1 NPLMMACQHQLSKGI
16 DVIRKC
22 HESKTETVVVL
33 QNNAGY
39 VRANLK
45 PLIQVNEKKCLY
57 TALELRLFTECW
69 KPVAGA
75 YINLHYYFT
84 DEAVL
89 GSILA

>member
-45 PLIQVNEKKCLY
+45 PLIQVNEKKHLSMQH
-57 TALELRLFTECW
+57 ALTWC
-69 KPVAGA
+69 
-75 YINLHYYFT
+75 INLGWHIIKYF
-84 DEAVL
+84 V
-89 GSILA
+89 